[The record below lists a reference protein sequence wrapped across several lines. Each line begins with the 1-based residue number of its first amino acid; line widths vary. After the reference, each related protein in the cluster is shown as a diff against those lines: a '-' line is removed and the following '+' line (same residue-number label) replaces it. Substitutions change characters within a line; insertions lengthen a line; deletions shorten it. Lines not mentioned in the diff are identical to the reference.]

1 VAYLIIR
8 ALTGSSVG
16 ALAITDAV
24 PSAWLLAVGIARRRV
39 DPIAVLSA
47 TTVMLALAAYAL
59 TGGDPLAIKLR
70 RGAITGTLGV
80 AGLASVAL
88 GRPLL
93 LLVAENVAKLNP
105 DRPELAARL
114 AQPDRRRVV
123 TILTAIIAA
132 TFALDGA
139 GQIALALTVPTAHFV
154 ADSTAV
160 RIVVLG
166 TGAVLTIQYLRS
178 QKKRL
183 DQPRA
188 SRSRRRGAAAS
199 SPLVTRLQALTLAQK
214 AKGGEEQGNDDRSR
228 ERGDRQRAVD
238 EHARSEGEQ
247 DGRQDPHDDA

>member
-1 VAYLIIR
+1 VNGRPPHLSPLRLLAGLMLPWVAYLIIR

-24 PSAWLLAVGIARRRV
+24 PSAWLLAVGILRRRI

-47 TTVMLALAAYAL
+47 ATVMIALATYAL

-70 RGAITGTLGV
+70 RGAVTGTIGV

-105 DRPELAARL
+105 DRPEMAARL

-132 TFALDGA
+132 TFAIDGA
-139 GQIALALTVPTAHFV
+139 TQIVLALTAPTASFV
-154 ADSTAV
+154 ADSTGA
-160 RIVVLG
+160 RIAVLG
-166 TGAVLTIQYLRS
+166 TGAVVAIQYLRN
-178 QKKRL
+178 QKERL
-183 DQPRA
+183 DRGPRPPVHA
-188 SRSRRRGAAAS
+188 
-199 SPLVTRLQALTLAQK
+199 
-214 AKGGEEQGNDDRSR
+214 
-228 ERGDRQRAVD
+228 ERDQ
-238 EHARSEGEQ
+238 
-247 DGRQDPHDDA
+247 